1 MAYQRSTLISRSGY
15 GGLGGLRRRRGGMGD
30 VWDSITG
37 AAGSVLSFWGKE
49 QQAVG
54 AQAQAAQSNRDL
66 TAALA
71 AQNGGIS
78 TETILIGGG
87 LAVAAFFLLR
97 KKD

>member
-1 MAYQRSTLISRSGY
+1 MAYQRSTLISRRGY
-15 GGLGGLRRRRGGMGD
+15 AGVGGMGD
-30 VWDSITG
+30 ILDSLTG

-54 AQAQAAQSNRDL
+54 AQAQASQTNRDL

-78 TETILIGGG
+78 TETILIGGA
-87 LAVAAFFLLR
+87 LAAAAFFILR
-97 KKD
+97 KKG

>member
-1 MAYQRSTLISRSGY
+1 MAYQRSTLISRRGY
-15 GGLGGLRRRRGGMGD
+15 GGLGGLRRRSGMGD
-30 VWDSITG
+30 IWDSITG

-87 LAVAAFFLLR
+87 LAVAAFLLLR